1 MKLNKQNV
9 SKGYILL
16 VDDEESLRITY
27 AEFLRTDGWNVKTAS
42 NAEEALELMGEKAP
56 ELLICDLIL
65 PGNNGDYIIS
75 EMRRNFDSN
84 IKIIVITGLP
94 EDKSEKMLFEKFS
107 INEYHPKPFNKNE
120 LLKSV
125 NRLLNSN

>member
-9 SKGYILL
+9 SKDYILL

-27 AEFLRTDGWNVKTAS
+27 AEFLRADGWNVKTAS

-56 ELLICDLIL
+56 DLLICDLIL